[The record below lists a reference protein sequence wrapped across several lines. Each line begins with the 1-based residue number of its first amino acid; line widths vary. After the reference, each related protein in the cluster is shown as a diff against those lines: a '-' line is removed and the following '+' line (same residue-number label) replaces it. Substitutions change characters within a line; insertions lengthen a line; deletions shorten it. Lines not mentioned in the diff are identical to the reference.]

1 MLNAKTLT
9 HSLWIPSKKAPK
21 AILFWLV
28 AVMTLLAGRD
38 LMADTFYS
46 IATATDPSLTTSW
59 TNLSAANP
67 AGFTNGDT
75 FVIQNGHKYT
85 ITAGTTWFVNASNAG
100 TAATLLIT
108 NGGQLVLANSSAVGL
123 ALGGNLVRLGVITN
137 SSASGSATIT
147 FTSSGSWVGSGDV
160 SLGGSTAKISIAVN
174 SGVTLDATGVTN
186 GFKLGSSNTKG
197 ITVNGTLNLGTN
209 TVNGNAAASSFFT
222 LGANG
227 TLICANTGGLGGI
240 TGSTATGAFYNFGA
254 TTKVNL
260 PSSANYTFNAGAAQV
275 TGLLLPY
282 TTQVGTIS
290 TNTTATQ
297 ITGVGTSFTSALVG
311 LPIYNSSETYIGTVA
326 SVSSSTALTLAANAA
341 VGVTGGAWL
350 SIPNTAG
357 AGTVTATTSGT
368 GVTGSGTSFTSS
380 LVGVPLYNSSGVYIG
395 TVASV
400 SSGTALTLTANGAV
414 AVTGGAWEYLSSA
427 TVNNLTI
434 NNTGAGLTLSQ
445 PITATNLTLTA
456 GKVTGNITMASGGS
470 ITGGSSTA
478 YINGQ
483 LTVPFTTAPSSAS
496 FTFPVGTA
504 SAYSPISIANFTDS
518 STGTLTASATATQN
532 PNQGSSGIDGTLYI
546 ARYWTLTG
554 TGFSSPAY
562 DFTGTFVAGDNIN
575 GANTASLIV
584 QKWNGSSWA
593 NPTGNSSTSTTV
605 TGTGFST
612 SFGQFAAGQAL
623 TTIPILDSTTK
634 TAVTNTS
641 ATLGATLENNYS
653 VAVTNYG
660 IVWGTSASPTTSS
673 NLVLVGSTTPTLG
686 SPFTAN
692 ATGLPAATTIYYRGY
707 AINVN
712 GQTGYSTN
720 GSLLTLANEP
730 TTQASG
736 VVCSTLQNGSIPI
749 SWTRGNG
756 SKCIVL
762 VSASSPVSSAP
773 VDGTTYTANA
783 TYGSGT
789 QIGSSYVA
797 YLNTGTN
804 VTLTGLSTSTTY
816 YVAVYE
822 LNGSGGSE
830 NYLTVSPATGSQL
843 TTSIFVTT
851 LTWTGTVDTDWNK
864 TGNWDSALIPD
875 VGTAVVIPLAPAN
888 QPTYSN
894 QMTAASFGTLTSAGT
909 LNVNTNGF
917 NSGAL
922 TLNNVAESG
931 PGTGAKMYVGSGGV
945 VNVSGAV
952 VLTSNAWITVA
963 SGGSLTASG
972 ALNLGVASS
981 ATLGSVGIVTNNGG
995 TINVAS
1001 TGINPGNGSL
1011 SGSTATSG
1019 NCLFVINGG
1028 TNNLGNVVIK
1038 RSTSTGTPAIGK
1050 DGLAIY
1056 GGQVTMSGL
1065 DVGNNSA
1072 NSSCSALVA
1081 GGIVTN
1087 NGSVF
1092 VAQLNNRV
1100 SRFLQ
1105 TGGLFVVT
1113 NLVNPNPTFAGS
1125 INLYSVTGG
1134 TNLVGGILFGP
1145 ASSGA
1150 GNIFFTNSAVMYVGS
1165 QGINAN
1171 SGITLAAALTDG
1183 SLLGASADWTGSVA
1197 MNLSGTDT
1205 FKTADLGGTPHN
1217 ITYNGVLSGAGNLN
1231 ITGSGILT
1239 LGAADTYSGSTLIG
1253 SGTLALGASGSLA
1266 SPQIMLG
1273 SGTTFDV
1280 SALGGAYSPSAAQ
1293 TISGFGTINGLVTAT
1308 TGYIQPGSN
1317 SVTGTLTF
1325 GGGLAENGGV
1335 TNTFVLPGDKI
1346 AIGSGTTLSASG
1358 VNVVQITGALSA
1370 GADYTLFD
1378 YSGGS
1383 FSGSVANFTLTGA
1396 GVNGYLTNDVS
1407 AQAIKLHA
1415 LSSLRAPTSV
1425 VWVGNSTANNWD
1437 AGVTTNWLNAGTL
1450 DDFLTGDTAVFDNQG
1465 GVNPNVNIAGSVSP
1479 ALVVVNTSSNYV
1491 FTGTGSITGSG
1502 GITVSNGS
1510 LTIASTNSYTGPT
1523 VLAGG
1528 VLVIS
1533 NIANG
1538 TVASPIGAAPV
1549 AAANVVFNGG
1559 TLDYFGPTASTDH
1572 GITLTN
1578 GGGVIDV
1585 GGAATLTLNGSIVGN
1600 GGLTKVDT
1608 GSLTLATANSYGGN
1622 TVVSNGVLTLNDA
1635 AAAGSGSITLY
1646 GGNLKL
1652 GAVKP
1657 NNTVNVAGNA
1667 QVTGGNAGG
1676 ATGIKS
1682 VTGSANLLVFVS
1694 GGSTFDLTGDMS
1706 TYSGTVTFSNASGST
1721 FVRFN
1726 GGTGS
1731 SLATWDLGP
1740 STMDLNNRASTSS
1753 YNIGALKGGASTT
1766 LTGTTGSG
1774 NNGTTT
1780 YVVGGNN
1787 QSTTFDGV
1795 IKNGNG
1801 ATSITKV
1808 GTGTLTL
1815 NGVSTF
1821 TGTAAINGG
1830 AIAGTGT
1837 ISGATTFN
1845 ANTILSP
1852 GSSSVGTLTFGGNL
1866 TLNAASTN
1874 SFAVTTV
1881 GGVSNSVTVSGTLN
1895 PNSSVIKITSG
1906 TSLAVGTYTL
1916 FNYTGISGSFNAT
1929 PVFDV
1934 APAATASIVDTGSG
1948 QINLVVATPGPSGP
1962 ASITNSI
1969 SGSTLSLTWPAGQG
1983 WRLVS
1988 QTNDLTTGLTTN
2000 WFTVPGVSDGSATIT
2015 VDPTKPTV
2023 FYELVYP

>member
-1 MLNAKTLT
+1 M
-9 HSLWIPSKKAPK
+9 
-21 AILFWLV
+21 
-28 AVMTLLAGRD
+28 
-38 LMADTFYS
+38 
-46 IATATDPSLTTSW
+46 
-59 TNLSAANP
+59 
-67 AGFTNGDT
+67 
-75 FVIQNGHKYT
+75 
-85 ITAGTTWFVNASNAG
+85 
-100 TAATLLIT
+100 
-108 NGGQLVLANSSAVGL
+108 GQL
-123 ALGGNLVRLGVITN
+123 
-137 SSASGSATIT
+137 
-147 FTSSGSWVGSGDV
+147 
-160 SLGGSTAKISIAVN
+160 
-174 SGVTLDATGVTN
+174 
-186 GFKLGSSNTKG
+186 
-197 ITVNGTLNLGTN
+197 
-209 TVNGNAAASSFFT
+209 
-222 LGANG
+222 
-227 TLICANTGGLGGI
+227 
-240 TGSTATGAFYNFGA
+240 
-254 TTKVNL
+254 
-260 PSSANYTFNAGAAQV
+260 Q
-275 TGLLLPY
+275 
-282 TTQVGTIS
+282 
-290 TNTTATQ
+290 
-297 ITGVGTSFTSALVG
+297 
-311 LPIYNSSETYIGTVA
+311 
-326 SVSSSTALTLAANAA
+326 
-341 VGVTGGAWL
+341 
-350 SIPNTAG
+350 
-357 AGTVTATTSGT
+357 
-368 GVTGSGTSFTSS
+368 
-380 LVGVPLYNSSGVYIG
+380 
-395 TVASV
+395 
-400 SSGTALTLTANGAV
+400 
-414 AVTGGAWEYLSSA
+414 
-427 TVNNLTI
+427 
-434 NNTGAGLTLSQ
+434 
-445 PITATNLTLTA
+445 
-456 GKVTGNITMASGGS
+456 
-470 ITGGSSTA
+470 
-478 YINGQ
+478 
-483 LTVPFTTAPSSAS
+483 
-496 FTFPVGTA
+496 
-504 SAYSPISIANFTDS
+504 
-518 STGTLTASATATQN
+518 
-532 PNQGSSGIDGTLYI
+532 
-546 ARYWTLTG
+546 
-554 TGFSSPAY
+554 
-562 DFTGTFVAGDNIN
+562 
-575 GANTASLIV
+575 
-584 QKWNGSSWA
+584 
-593 NPTGNSSTSTTV
+593 
-605 TGTGFST
+605 
-612 SFGQFAAGQAL
+612 
-623 TTIPILDSTTK
+623 TTIPIVDTLTQS
-634 TAVTNTS
+634 AITNTS
-641 ATLGATLENNYS
+641 ATLGATLENNFS
-653 VAVTNYG
+653 VSVTNYG
-660 IVWGTSASPTTSS
+660 IVWGTTPNPTTSS
-673 NLVLVGSTTPTLG
+673 NVVQVGSTTPTLG
-686 SPFTAN
+686 SPFTGS
-692 ATGLPAATTIYYRGY
+692 ATGLPVATTVYFRGY

-773 VDGTTYTANA
+773 VDGTTYTASA

-789 QIGSSYVA
+789 QIGSGNYVA
-797 YLNTGTN
+797 YLGTGTT

-816 YVAVYE
+816 YVAIYE

-843 TTSIFVTT
+843 TGPTFVST
-851 LTWTGTVDTDWNK
+851 LTWTGNTDTDWNK
-864 TGNWDSALIPD
+864 TGNWDSGLIPD
-875 VGTAVVIPLAPAN
+875 VGTSVVIPITAN
-888 QPTYSN
+888 QPVYSN
-894 QMTAASFGTLTSAGT
+894 QMVAASFGSLTQAGE

-972 ALNLGVASS
+972 ALNLGVTSS

-1028 TNNLGNVVIK
+1028 TNNLGSVVIK
-1038 RSTSTGTPAIGK
+1038 RSTSTGTPAIGR

-1197 MNLSGTDT
+1197 MNLSGMET

-1217 ITYNGVLSGAGNLN
+1217 ITYNGVLSGAGGLSVS
-1231 ITGSGILT
+1231 GGGILT
-1239 LGAADTYSGSTLIG
+1239 LGAADTYSDSTFIG
-1253 SGTLALGASGSLA
+1253 GGTLALGSSGSLA
-1266 SPQIMLG
+1266 SPRIILG
-1273 SGTTFDV
+1273 SGTIFDV
-1280 SALGGAYSPSAAQ
+1280 SALGGAYSPSVAQ

-1308 TGYIQPGSN
+1308 TGSIQPGSN

-1450 DDFLTGDTAVFDNQG
+1450 DDFLTGDTAVFGNQG
-1465 GVNPNVNIAGSVSP
+1465 AVNPTVNIAGSVSP

-1491 FTGTGSITGSG
+1491 FTGTGSISDNGSSPASL
-1502 GITVSNGS
+1502 IVSNGS
-1510 LTIASTNSYTGPT
+1510 LTIATTNSYTGPT

-1528 VLVIS
+1528 ALVIS

-1538 TVASPIGAAPV
+1538 TVASPIGAASV

-1585 GGAATLTLNGSIVGN
+1585 GGAATLTLNGSIIGN
-1600 GGLTKVDT
+1600 GGLTKIDT
-1608 GSLTLATANSYGGN
+1608 GSLTLAIANSYGGG
-1622 TVVSNGVLTLNDA
+1622 TVVSNGTLTLNDA
-1635 AAAGSGSITLY
+1635 AAAGSGNINLY

-1652 GAVKP
+1652 GSVKP

-1667 QVTGGNAGG
+1667 QVTGGNGGG
-1676 ATGIKS
+1676 ATGIKI
-1682 VTGSANLLVFVS
+1682 VTGSANLLLAVTTGV
-1694 GGSTFDLTGDMS
+1694 FDLTGDMS
-1706 TYSGTVTFSNASGST
+1706 TYSGSITFSNAGGGG
-1721 FVRFN
+1721 VRFN
-1726 GGTGS
+1726 GSKGS
-1731 SLATWDLGP
+1731 ALATWDLGAGP
-1740 STMDLNNRASTSS
+1740 MDLNERAGSTSN
-1753 YNIGALKGGASTT
+1753 NIGALIGGSSTT
-1766 LTGTTGSG
+1766 LSGRGGSG
-1774 NNGTTT
+1774 NSGATT
-1780 YVVGGNN
+1780 YYIGANGLN
-1787 QSTTFDGV
+1787 TIFGGV
-1795 IKNGNG
+1795 IQNGNG
-1801 ATSITKV
+1801 ASGSVPVSTSPTSINKV
-1808 GTGTLTL
+1808 GSGTLTL

-1821 TGTAAINGG
+1821 TGTAVVNGG
-1830 AIAGTGT
+1830 TIAGTGT

-1895 PNSSVIKITSG
+1895 PNGSVIKITSG

-1929 PVFDV
+1929 PVLDV

-2015 VDPTKPTV
+2015 VDPTQPTV

>member
-1 MLNAKTLT
+1 M
-9 HSLWIPSKKAPK
+9 
-21 AILFWLV
+21 
-28 AVMTLLAGRD
+28 MTLLAVNAVQ
-38 LMADTFYS
+38 ADTFYS
-46 IATATDPSLTTSW
+46 KGATGDPTVLANW
-59 TNLSAANP
+59 TNSANANP
-67 AGFTNGDT
+67 ANFTSGDT
-75 FVIQNGHKYT
+75 FIILNGCNFT
-85 ITAGTTWFVNASNAG
+85 IPANGTWTVNATTGG
-100 TAATLLIT
+100 TAATVQINATGVLTFLL
-108 NGGQLVLANSSAVGL
+108 GSGQQGTLKI
-123 ALGGNLVRLGVITN
+123 GGNLVQTAA
-137 SSASGSATIT
+137 SSSVGIVGSGTTVTGTIE
-147 FTSSGSWVGSGDV
+147 FTSSGTWTGTGD
-160 SLGGSTAKISIAVN
+160 ISNIKANVLVD
-174 SGVTLDATGVTN
+174 SGVTLNASGMSA
-186 GFKLGSSNTKG
+186 GFKLKSSNTIG
-197 ITVNGTLNLGTN
+197 ITVNGTLVMGAQTI
-209 TVNGNAAASSFFT
+209 NGNANASATFT
-222 LGANG
+222 LGSSG
-227 TLICANTGGLGGI
+227 TLICAHASGLGAI
-240 TGSTATGAFYNFGA
+240 TGSSAAGTFYNFTA
-254 TTKVNL
+254 TSKVTL
-260 PSSANYTFNAGAAQV
+260 PTTANYTFNGSAAQV
-275 TGLLLPY
+275 T
-282 TTQVGTIS
+282 
-290 TNTTATQ
+290 
-297 ITGVGTSFTSALVG
+297 
-311 LPIYNSSETYIGTVA
+311 
-326 SVSSSTALTLAANAA
+326 SVSL
-341 VGVTGGAWL
+341 
-350 SIPNTAG
+350 P
-357 AGTVTATTSGT
+357 
-368 GVTGSGTSFTSS
+368 
-380 LVGVPLYNSSGVYIG
+380 
-395 TVASV
+395 
-400 SSGTALTLTANGAV
+400 
-414 AVTGGAWEYLSSA
+414 A
-427 TVNNLTI
+427 TVNNLT
-434 NNTGAGLTLSQ
+434 NNNSAGVTLSQ
-445 PITATNLTLTA
+445 ATTVNGTVAFVA
-456 GKVTGNITMASGGS
+456 GKVTGNVTLGSSATISGGS
-470 ITGGSSTA
+470 SASWL
-478 YINGQ
+478 NGQ
-483 LTVPFTTAPSSAS
+483 LTKPFSAPSGISY
-496 FTFPVGTA
+496 TFPVGTGYYTPVTLTNFSDA
-504 SAYSPISIANFTDS
+504 SG
-518 STGTLTASATATQN
+518 GTLTVGVTAGTQPNLAT
-532 PNQGSSGIDGTLYI
+532 SGIDSSLYI
-546 ARYWTLTG
+546 TRYWTLTG
-554 TGFSSPAY
+554 SGFTSPSY
-562 DFTGTFVAGDNIN
+562 DFIGTYNGTAAVDNPN
-575 GANTASLIV
+575 NVDTNNLV
-584 QKWNGSSWA
+584 VRKWDGSSWA
-593 NPTGNSSTSTTV
+593 APASSSSANYTV
-605 TGTGFST
+605 TGTGFTT
-612 SFGQFAAGQAL
+612 SFGQFAVGQL
-623 TTIPILDSTTK
+623 QTTVPILDNLTK
-634 TAVTNTS
+634 SAITNTS
-641 ATLGATLENNYS
+641 ATLGATLENNFS
-653 VAVTNYG
+653 VSVTNYG
-660 IVWGTSASPTTSS
+660 IVWGTTANPTTSS
-673 NLVLVGSTTPTLG
+673 NVVQVGSSTPTLG
-686 SPFTAN
+686 SPFTGS
-692 ATGLPAATTIYYRGY
+692 ATGLPVATTVYYRGY

-720 GSLLTLANEP
+720 GSLITLANEP

-762 VSASSPVSSAP
+762 VSAGSPVSSAP

-797 YLNTGTN
+797 YLNNGTN

-830 NYLTVSPATGSQL
+830 NYFTVSPATGSQL

-917 NSGAL
+917 NCGAV
-922 TLNNVAESG
+922 TLNNPAEVG
-931 PGTGAKMYVGSGGV
+931 TNTGAKIFIGSNGV
-945 VNVSGAV
+945 MNVSGAV
-952 VLTSNAWITVA
+952 ILTSNAWLTVA
-963 SGGSLTASG
+963 GGGSLTASG
-972 ALNLGVASS
+972 ALNLGVPSG

-1028 TNNLGNVVIK
+1028 VNNLGSVSVG
-1038 RSTSTGTPAIGK
+1038 RSTTTTGFNGIGK
-1050 DGLAIY
+1050 EGLVIY

-1065 DVGNNSA
+1065 NVGGGNANSA
-1072 NSSCSALVA
+1072 LSAVVA
-1081 GGIVTN
+1081 GGVVTN
-1087 NGSVF
+1087 NGSVL
-1092 VAQLNNRV
+1092 VNQGSVGRG
-1100 SRFLQ
+1100 SRLLQ

-1113 NLVNPNPTFAGS
+1113 NLANPNPTVAGS
-1125 INLYSVTGG
+1125 INIYSVTGG

-1150 GNIFFTNSAVMYVGS
+1150 GNIFFTNGAVMYVGS

-1280 SALGGAYSPSAAQ
+1280 SALGGAYSPGAGQ
-1293 TISGFGTINGLVTAT
+1293 TISGFGNITGLVTAT
-1308 TGYIQPGSN
+1308 TGSIQPGSN

-1335 TNTFVLPGDKI
+1335 ANNFVLPGNKI
-1346 AIGSGTTLSASG
+1346 KVGAGTALSASG
-1358 VNVVQITGALSA
+1358 ANVVQITGALSA
-1370 GADYTLFD
+1370 GAEYTLFD

-1383 FSGSVANFTLTGA
+1383 FSGSVANFTLSGA
-1396 GVNGYLTNDVS
+1396 GVNGYLTNDVA

-1415 LSSLRAPTSV
+1415 LSSLRAPTTV

-1437 AGVTTNWLNAGTL
+1437 AGITTNWLNSGTL

-1465 GVNPNVNIAGSVSP
+1465 GVNPNVNIASSVSP

-1528 VLVIS
+1528 FLIIS

-1538 TVASPIGAAPV
+1538 TVASPIGAASV

-1559 TLDYFGPTASTDH
+1559 TLDYFGSTASTDH

-1585 GGAATLTLNGSIVGN
+1585 GGAATLTLNGSIIGN
-1600 GGLTKVDT
+1600 GSLTKIDT
-1608 GSLTLATANSYGGN
+1608 GSLTLATASSYGGN

-1635 AAAGSGSITLY
+1635 AAAGSGNINLY

-1652 GAVKP
+1652 VAVKP

-1676 ATGIKS
+1676 ATGIKN
-1682 VTGSANLLVFVS
+1682 VTGSSNLLVSVTS
-1694 GGSTFDLTGDMS
+1694 GVFDLAGDMS
-1706 TYSGTVTFSNASGST
+1706 AYSGTITLINAGGAT
-1721 FVRFN
+1721 VRFN
-1726 GGTGS
+1726 GSASSVGS
-1731 SLATWDLGP
+1731 QLATWDLGVG
-1740 STMDLNNRASTSS
+1740 TMDLNVRVSS
-1753 YNIGALKGGASTT
+1753 SSNNIGALQGGSSTT
-1766 LTGTTGSG
+1766 LSGRGGTGNSG
-1774 NNGTTT
+1774 A
-1780 YVVGGNN
+1780 
-1787 QSTTFDGV
+1787 TTFYIGANNLSTIFNGV
-1795 IKNGNG
+1795 IQNGFG
-1801 ATSITKV
+1801 VSGSVPSSTSPTSINKV
-1808 GTGTLTL
+1808 GSGTLTL

-1821 TGTAAINGG
+1821 TGTAVVNGG
-1830 AIAGTGT
+1830 ALSGTGT

-2015 VDPTKPTV
+2015 VDPTQPTV

>member
-1 MLNAKTLT
+1 MHNTNPTQPASRPLT
-9 HSLWIPSKKAPK
+9 TNKPSSHSLRISARKMSKALLLG
-21 AILFWLV
+21 IV
-28 AVMTLLAGRD
+28 AVMTLLAGSES
-38 LMADTFYS
+38 MATTYFS
-46 IATATDPSLTTSW
+46 KGATGDPTQLTSW
-59 TNLSAANP
+59 TNSANANP
-67 AGFTNGDT
+67 ANFTSGDT
-75 FVIQNGHKYT
+75 FIILNGCNFT
-85 ITAGTTWFVNASNAG
+85 IPALGTWTVNATTGG
-100 TAATLLIT
+100 TAATVQINATGVLTFLL
-108 NGGQLVLANSSAVGL
+108 GAGQQGTLKI
-123 ALGGNLVRLGVITN
+123 GGNLVQTA
-137 SSASGSATIT
+137 SSATVGIVGSGTSVTGTIE
-147 FTSSGSWVGSGDV
+147 FTSSGTWTGSGN
-160 SLGGSTAKISIAVN
+160 ISNPKVN
-174 SGVTLDATGVTN
+174 VLVDSGVTLDASGMSS
-186 GFKLGSSNTKG
+186 GFAFRSGNTDG
-197 ITVNGTLNLGTN
+197 MTVNGTLNIGTL
-209 TVNGNAAASSFFT
+209 TISGSSSSGSAFFT
-222 LGANG
+222 LGASG
-227 TLICANTGGLGGI
+227 TLITANTSASGVPGI
-240 TGSTATGAFYNFGA
+240 FTGFNSTVGHTVTLPSTANYVFNGA
-254 TTKVNL
+254 
-260 PSSANYTFNAGAAQV
+260 SAQV
-275 TGLLLPY
+275 TG
-282 TTQVGTIS
+282 
-290 TNTTATQ
+290 TTA
-297 ITGVGTSFTSALVG
+297 
-311 LPIYNSSETYIGTVA
+311 N
-326 SVSSSTALTLAANAA
+326 NA
-341 VGVTGGAWL
+341 TM
-350 SIPNTAG
+350 PT
-357 AGTVTATTSGT
+357 
-368 GVTGSGTSFTSS
+368 
-380 LVGVPLYNSSGVYIG
+380 
-395 TVASV
+395 
-400 SSGTALTLTANGAV
+400 
-414 AVTGGAWEYLSSA
+414 
-427 TVNNLTI
+427 TVNNLT
-434 NNTGAGLTLSQ
+434 NNNSAGLTLSQ
-445 PITATNLTLTA
+445 PMTINGTLALNSGIVKSNVTLGASAT
-456 GKVTGNITMASGGS
+456 IS
-470 ITGGSSTA
+470 GGSSTA
-478 YINGQ
+478 YLNGQ
-483 LTVPFTTAPSSAS
+483 LTVPFTAPTSAS
-496 FTFPVGTA
+496 FTFPIGTT
-504 SAYSPISIANFTDS
+504 SAYSPIGLTNFTDAG
-518 STGTLTASATATQN
+518 TGTLAASATATQN
-532 PNQGSSGIDGTLYI
+532 PNQGTSGIDSSLYI

-554 TGFSSPAY
+554 SGFSSPTY
-562 DFTGTFVAGDNIN
+562 NFTGTFVAGDIQNS
-575 GANTASLIV
+575 ANPANLIV
-584 QKWNGSSWA
+584 KKWDGSSWA
-593 NPTGNSSTSTTV
+593 APTSSSSVGSPTYAV

-612 SFGQFAAGQAL
+612 SFGQFATGEAQ
-623 TTIPILDSTTK
+623 TTIPIVDATTR
-634 TAVTNTS
+634 TAITNTS
-641 ATLGATLENNYS
+641 ATLGATLENNFS

-660 IVWGTSASPTTSS
+660 IVWGTTPNPTTSS
-673 NLVLVGSTTPTLG
+673 NVVQVGSSTPTLG
-686 SPFTAN
+686 SPFTGS
-692 ATGLPAATTIYYRGY
+692 ATGLPVATTVYYRGY
-707 AINVN
+707 AINVY

-720 GSLLTLANEP
+720 GSFLTLTNEP
-730 TTQASG
+730 TVQATAVAS
-736 VVCSTLQNGSIPI
+736 STLQNGSIPI
-749 SWTRGNG
+749 SWVRGNG

-762 VSASSPVSSAP
+762 VSAGAPVSSAP
-773 VDGTTYTANA
+773 VDGTTYTASA

-789 QIGSSYVA
+789 QIGSGNYVA
-797 YLNTGTN
+797 YLGTGTN
-804 VTLTGLSTSTTY
+804 VTLAGLSTSTTY

-843 TTSIFVTT
+843 TGPTFVST
-851 LTWTGTVDTDWNK
+851 LTWTGNTDTDWNK
-864 TGNWDSALIPD
+864 TGNWDSGLIPD
-875 VGTAVVIPLAPAN
+875 VGTSVVIPITAN
-888 QPTYSN
+888 QPVYSN
-894 QMTAASFGTLTSAGT
+894 QMVAASFGSLTQAGE

-972 ALNLGVASS
+972 ALNLGVTSS

-1011 SGSTATSG
+1011 SSSTATSG

-1028 TNNLGNVVIK
+1028 TNNLGSVVVK
-1038 RSTSTGTPAIGK
+1038 RSTSTGSPVVGRE
-1050 DGLAIY
+1050 GLAIF

-1065 DVGNNSA
+1065 DVGGGNA

-1081 GGIVTN
+1081 GGAVTN

-1092 VAQLNNRV
+1092 VNQGSSGRV
-1100 SRFLQ
+1100 SRLLQ

-1197 MNLSGTDT
+1197 MNLSGMET
-1205 FKTADLGGTPHN
+1205 FQTADLGGTPHN
-1217 ITYNGVLSGAGNLN
+1217 ITYNGVLSGAGGLSVS
-1231 ITGSGILT
+1231 GGGILT
-1239 LGAADTYSGSTLIG
+1239 LGAADTYSDSTFIG
-1253 SGTLALGASGSLA
+1253 GGTLALGSSGSLA
-1266 SPQIMLG
+1266 SPRIILG
-1273 SGTTFDV
+1273 SGTIFDV
-1280 SALGGAYSPSAAQ
+1280 SALGGAYSPSVAQ

-1308 TGYIQPGSN
+1308 TGSIQPGSN

-1370 GADYTLFD
+1370 GAEYTLFD

-1450 DDFLTGDTAVFDNQG
+1450 DDFLTGDTAVFGNQG
-1465 GVNPNVNIAGSVSP
+1465 GVNSNVNIAGSVSP

-1491 FTGTGSITGSG
+1491 FAGTGSISDNGASPASLV
-1502 GITVSNGS
+1502 ISNGS
-1510 LTIASTNSYTGPT
+1510 LTIATTNSYTGPT

-1528 VLVIS
+1528 ALVIS

-1538 TVASPIGAAPV
+1538 TVASPIGAASV

-1600 GGLTKVDT
+1600 GGLTKIDT

-1622 TVVSNGVLTLNDA
+1622 TVVSNGVMTLNDA
-1635 AAAGSGSITLY
+1635 SAAGSGSITLY

-1667 QVTGGNAGG
+1667 QVTGGNGGG
-1676 ATGIKS
+1676 ATGIKI
-1682 VTGSANLLVFVS
+1682 VTGSANLLLAVTTGV
-1694 GGSTFDLTGDMS
+1694 FDLTGDMS
-1706 TYSGTVTFSNASGST
+1706 TYSGTITFSNAGGGGVRLNGSK
-1721 FVRFN
+1721 
-1726 GGTGS
+1726 GS
-1731 SLATWDLGP
+1731 ALATWDLGAGP
-1740 STMDLNNRASTSS
+1740 MDLNERAGSTSN
-1753 YNIGALKGGASTT
+1753 NIGALIGGSNTT
-1766 LTGTTGSG
+1766 LSGRGGTGNSGGTTYYIGA
-1774 NNGTTT
+1774 NGLNTIF
-1780 YVVGGNN
+1780 G
-1787 QSTTFDGV
+1787 GV
-1795 IKNGNG
+1795 IQNGNG
-1801 ATSITKV
+1801 ASGSVPSTGSPTSINKI
-1808 GTGTLTL
+1808 GSGTLTL

-1821 TGTAAINGG
+1821 TGTAVVSGG
-1830 AIAGTGT
+1830 ALSGTGT

-1895 PNSSVIKITSG
+1895 PNGSVIKITSG

-1948 QINLVVATPGPSGP
+1948 QINLVIATPGPSGP

-1988 QTNDLTTGLTTN
+1988 QTNNLSTGLTTN

-2015 VDPTKPTV
+2015 VDPTQPTV